1 MITRLLS
8 ANSSPKV
15 THFRGVLSANVLSR
29 LSIKTVGR
37 DNIMFSG
44 CKSLFQSHFI
54 HFRGVQPRCNEGTTA
69 TKSQLRA
76 SVLPQSHPDRHVLAL
91 LFPTKQSAEM
101 FHVAENGS
109 RTNSSSF
116 VHRWAALRHLQNI
129 AQMLLPSR
137 PVKTNKRN
145 DCVVLSLSADHAL
158 SDDWLLRC
166 TYTPAYSSGTRR
178 TRPAL
183 L

>member
-44 CKSLFQSHFI
+44 WKSLFQSHFI
-54 HFRGVQPRCNEGTTA
+54 HFRGVQPRYNEGTTA

-116 VHRWAALRHLQNI
+116 VHRPRLVGRLAPAVYVHPGILERN
-129 AQMLLPSR
+129 ATNSTR
-137 PVKTNKRN
+137 FAVK
-145 DCVVLSLSADHAL
+145 L
-158 SDDWLLRC
+158 
-166 TYTPAYSSGTRR
+166 
-178 TRPAL
+178 
-183 L
+183 